1 MELTVFINVKIDNL
15 NEFSNS
21 IPDKLNNDVK
31 IKSDKMKVIIVKKY
45 LFISSKSKLILVNIN
60 LFIKIFF
67 GRLKERIW
75 FIEYLNNE
83 YNLINLNP
91 ELVEKKDPPI
101 ITNIKKIKVKFCLS
115 KSKEKPIFDI
125 LLDKDNKLLE
135 KLLLKLKKR
144 KKSVITIT

>member
-1 MELTVFINVKIDNL
+1 MKI
-15 NEFSNS
+15 
-21 IPDKLNNDVK
+21 
-31 IKSDKMKVIIVKKY
+31 IIVKKY

-115 KSKEKPIFDI
+115 KFREKPIFDI